1 MANRFVI
8 VIKVDDD
15 VNPYRWEVR
24 ELLNADGVGSVLE
37 RSGPV
42 LVDGR
47 AADLV
52 HAKHDAEVWAEK
64 LSQETVYIYNAGTM
78 EPTPLPSP

>member
-8 VIKVDDD
+8 VIKVDDQ

-24 ELLNADGVGSVLE
+24 ELLNDGIGSALE

-47 AADLV
+47 SSSLIQ
-52 HAKHDAEVWAEK
+52 AKHDAEVWAEK